1 MSFAPGTRVTVRNDW
16 PEAKGA
22 KVHIRTPHFVR
33 GKTGRIE
40 TLIGEFGDPEYL
52 AVGRKDAPKRALYM
66 VVFDRAELFPGTD
79 AHNETL
85 TADLYENWLE
95 PAP

>member
-40 TLIGEFGDPEYL
+40 TLIGEFGDPEFL
-52 AVGRKDAPKRALYM
+52 AVGKPAAKLALYM
-66 VVFDRAELFPGTD
+66 VVFDRADLFPGTD
-79 AHNETL
+79 ARNETL

-95 PAP
+95 LAS